1 MGAENMLFFVKTAV
15 FGVLKNKIAF
25 AGAVIFFIIV
35 MMAIAA
41 PAFSPYNYYSHDAD
55 SIFLKPVSE
64 GHWFGTDEFGRDL
77 FVRVWMGAR
86 ISLAIGI
93 LAAIIQMVIGTLY
106 GGMAGLFGGL
116 ADEAMMR
123 LADALYSIP
132 DLILIVLV
140 TLMMGNSGFSVVLA
154 LSLTGWTSTA
164 RVVRGQTLMLKEMDF
179 VKAAKVF
186 GAGRWYIMFK
196 HILPNCSGQIL
207 ASLML
212 NVPSAIFAES
222 TLSFLGLGIK
232 PPEASWGTLVNEG
245 FKYSNITYHPWVIFL
260 PLFFIAI
267 TMISLNI
274 LGDEFKKALD
284 SKH

>member
-1 MGAENMLFFVKTAV
+1 MLFSIKTTV
-15 FGVLKNKIAF
+15 RTVLKSKLAW
-25 AGAVIFFIIV
+25 AGAVILIV
-35 MMAIAA
+35 IAVMAIAA
-41 PAFSPYNYYSHDAD
+41 PAFSPFDGYSHDTD
-55 SIFLKPVSE
+55 SIFLKPMSK

-77 FVRVWMGAR
+77 FVRVWQGAR

-93 LAAIIQMVIGTLY
+93 LAAIIQRVIGTLY
-106 GGMAGLFGGL
+106 GGMAGLFGGTV
-116 ADEAMMR
+116 DEVMMR

-132 DLILIVLV
+132 DLILVVLI
-140 TLMMGNSGFSVVLA
+140 TMAMGNSCFSVILA
-154 LSLTGWTSTA
+154 LSVTGWTSTA

-179 VKAAKVF
+179 VRAAKAF

-196 HILPNCSGQIL
+196 HILPNCRGQIL
-207 ASLML
+207 VSLML
-212 NVPSAIFAES
+212 NVPSAVFAES

-232 PPEASWGTLVNEG
+232 PPDASWGTLVNEG